1 MKINPNIQETLNS
14 QYLQPGETVEDML
27 WRVANFVAG
36 VEGRY
41 GWDKQKISNLT
52 VEYFNTMD
60 RGYWLPSS
68 PFLMNAGT
76 KLPMLDACFVLGIE
90 DDTPSIF
97 DTLKKAA
104 IVHKMGGGTGF
115 DFSPLRAKGA
125 SISTTG
131 GTSTGVLSFM
141 RLFDLEG
148 EVIKQGGRRRSAN
161 LAGLRVDHPEILDFI
176 DAKLDKSS
184 FNNFNFSVIIPNWFM
199 HKVRANESYDL
210 IDHKGEIVESLNAR
224 EVFLRIVKNNWECAE
239 PGVLFRDNMN
249 SRNRLL
255 HLGEISVT
263 NPCVTGDTL
272 VLTKKGHV
280 PIKDLV
286 GKQAEV
292 YSSDGRYYPIVGAF
306 ATGTKPVYE
315 IITRRGYRVRATGDH
330 KFMTDKG
337 WKRLD
342 SLVIG
347 EDKLILAHTPME
359 EIKSLTLV
367 GEELVYDLTE
377 PVNHCFYANGI
388 LVHNCGEQP
397 LLPWEACNLASINLE
412 EAVRDG
418 EIDWEWLE
426 GLTRLIT
433 RFLDSAIDATIYPTT
448 EIEEAV
454 KKTRKIGIGIMGL
467 HGMLIK
473 LGLKYNSLEGRDK
486 AQEVMAAIASSAEG
500 ASRELA
506 KEKGSPPGWVGSKW
520 EKEGIKIRNLALT
533 SIAPT
538 GTIGLILD
546 TSSYGCEPIFKI
558 VYARDTRGISYK
570 WVNPLFEKIAREE
583 GWYSEEL
590 VEEIID
596 NGGKVTGLKSVPK
609 RWRDLFLTAEEI
621 APSDHIRMQACLQDY
636 VDGGISKTI
645 NMPEDSTIDDIY
657 DAYMEAWALGCKGIT
672 IYRAGSRE
680 GVMRTIEDTKITS
693 KDPKSERPEFLIG
706 VTSKIQSGCGKIW
719 VTINP
724 FKSRIRE
731 VFCTTGADGGC
742 SSNIEEIARQIS
754 LNCWYDVPIEE
765 VIDQLESPKCARA
778 IANKNSEAKSCS
790 DAIAKRLKAFLEIY
804 NPEEWDRFL
813 QGLLARGNRPGRRG
827 RELKQGDD
835 FLDDIINIGCRSGN
849 CG

>member
-125 SISTTG
+125 SIATTG

-263 NPCVTGDTL
+263 NPC
-272 VLTKKGHV
+272 
-280 PIKDLV
+280 
-286 GKQAEV
+286 
-292 YSSDGRYYPIVGAF
+292 
-306 ATGTKPVYE
+306 
-315 IITRRGYRVRATGDH
+315 
-330 KFMTDKG
+330 
-337 WKRLD
+337 
-342 SLVIG
+342 
-347 EDKLILAHTPME
+347 
-359 EIKSLTLV
+359 
-367 GEELVYDLTE
+367 
-377 PVNHCFYANGI
+377 
-388 LVHNCGEQP
+388 GEQP

-433 RFLDSAIDATIYPTT
+433 RFLDSAIDATRYPTT

-621 APSDHIRMQACLQDY
+621 APSDHIRMQAYLQDY

-680 GVMRTIEDTKITS
+680 GVMRTIENTKITS

-804 NPEEWDRFL
+804 NPEEWDRLL
-813 QGLLARGNRPGRRG
+813 QELLARGNRPGRRG